1 MSMQKQ
7 KLYIMGHN
15 PNTLAEAEE
24 FLRAGANALEPDICF
39 DAARPDRF
47 YVSHGTIGSNE
58 FIPENSLAT
67 YMQGLRRLITDPAN
81 GFNLALIA
89 FDVKTPTF
97 DINEFVRVV
106 VEHFSAHPV
115 CEGVAVLITVGSTDD
130 IGFLNA
136 YDQSRAN
143 FAVGVDEAKE
153 PAAVEA
159 GFRGA
164 GQKRFAFA
172 NGSIVPAVKFGL
184 FKSILAAKAVQ
195 ARGGAESFR
204 LVYAWVINSE
214 SSLRSYLD
222 VHVDGFIMDVEAV
235 PTLLR
240 VLEEPH
246 FARMYELAANGY
258 NPFDAPPP
266 PRYLLTVKTRD
277 VRKAGTDVPVRFT
290 LEGTA
295 GTLETTLDADFR
307 DILERDNT
315 DFLTLEGIDIGEV
328 VRLTVA
334 QQSSGLN
341 SGWLPEFIRLES
353 SLLPAPLTFQF
364 GEDEWLTFGN
374 SVTKTPG

>member
-1 MSMQKQ
+1 MQKQ

-15 PNTLAEAEE
+15 PNTLQEAEE

-39 DAARPDRF
+39 DPERADRF

-67 YMQGLRRLITDPAN
+67 YMQGLRRLVTDPSN

-106 VEHFSAHPV
+106 VEHFSAFPV
-115 CEGVAVLITVGSTDD
+115 CEGVAVLITVGSPDD

-136 YDQSRAN
+136 YDQSRPN

-153 PAAVEA
+153 PAEVEA

-164 GQKRFAFA
+164 GQRRFAFA

-195 ARGGAESFR
+195 ARGGDESFR

-222 VHVDGFIMDVEAV
+222 VHVDGFIIDVEAV

-246 FARMYELAANGY
+246 FARMYELAKNGH
-258 NPFDAPPP
+258 NPFTAPPP

-277 VRKAGTDVPVRFT
+277 THNAGTDVPVKFT

-307 DILERDNT
+307 DILERDST
-315 DFLTLEGIDIGEV
+315 VHLTLEGIEIGEV
-328 VRLTVA
+328 VSLTLA
-334 QQSSGLN
+334 QLGSGFK
-341 SGWLPEFIRLES
+341 SGWLPEYVRLES
-353 SLLPAPLTFQF
+353 AHLPAPLVFHF
-364 GEDEWLTFGN
+364 GEDEWLTFGAAI
-374 SVTKTPG
+374 TKKPS